1 MEKVT
6 NTPAV
11 PKNRSMPFAL
21 IGGAVIAILL
31 VLSNLWVGGS
41 AGRSTEQAVHSV
53 STFYL
58 RELAGR
64 REQVVTSNLNQ
75 SFKNMRDAIG
85 LLDAEALS
93 DMEHLRSFQAQMKKL
108 YTLDKFAFVDT
119 NGLIYT
125 SLGTQNNIAEYGFD
139 YNAISAPEVSI
150 KNLRSEDKKVI
161 VAVPV
166 EHIPFNGQTLVA
178 CFMEI
183 DMDVLLEGL
192 SLQSDANG
200 TTFCNLY
207 YKDGMSLTSVV
218 LGGLSSERNLLEAM
232 KAASFDAGYSHE
244 RISADFEAG
253 REGVVTFTYNGI
265 DETMYYVP
273 VKGTDWMLTYLIRE
287 SVISG
292 QISAITNGII
302 IRSLL
307 QSVAV
312 ALAMLAVFF
321 VIARQNKRTN
331 RLLLEK
337 ETAEAES
344 RVRHQALEARLK
356 LQDQLLEQERQNKSL
371 TLMHDML
378 NSGPWFMDFDEQGR
392 MTGVTWSDTFR
403 KMLGYSGTADFPDR
417 LESWSD
423 LLHEDDRERV
433 LSEFNETIDDYT
445 GKRVYDVE
453 YRLLTKDRGWRWFH
467 AVGQLTRRPD
477 GTPITYVGIF
487 VDVTQ
492 RKEMEK
498 ALAEQQEA
506 LKSALAQAEEAN
518 AAKTSFLSSMSHEIR
533 TPMNAIIG
541 LNSIALKDPE
551 LPERTKE
558 YLERIGGSA
567 KHLLSLINDILDM
580 SRIESGRMT
589 IRNEEF
595 SFREMLEQ
603 INTMINGQCVEKG
616 LSYDCRI
623 NGRVDDYYIG
633 DDMKLKQVLI
643 NILGNAVKFTPPDG
657 AVSLSVEPAARFEDN
672 VTMRFTVKD
681 TGIGM
686 DKAFLP
692 KLFDAFSQED
702 ENKANKYG
710 STGLGMAIT
719 KNIVEMMNGRI
730 EVESEKGVGT
740 TFTVTVTLK
749 ASDKTGHDGADEL
762 RAQDLRVLIIDD
774 DPVACEHARLV
785 LDEVGIVSDTCL
797 GGSEAYELL
806 KLAKARRQ
814 PYNLMLID
822 LKMPGQ
828 DGVEVARTI
837 RELYDDKSAII
848 ILTAYSWDDI
858 IEKALDAG
866 VDSFLA
872 KPLFASNVLQE
883 FKKAI
888 KNKRGA
894 LTERHKAELAGK
906 HILLAED
913 MEINAEIM
921 TELLGM
927 REMTVDH
934 AENGQIAVD
943 MFKKSEAGA
952 YDAVLMDVQM
962 PVLDGLSA
970 TEAIRALDRPDAKS
984 VPIIA
989 MTANAFDEDVQ
1000 RSLQAGMNAHLS
1012 KPVEP
1017 ERLYETLEALIQD
1030 K

>member
-64 REQVVTSNLNQ
+64 REQVVTSNLKQ
-75 SFKNMRDAIG
+75 SIKNMRDAIG
-85 LLDAEALS
+85 LLDAEDLS

-125 SLGTQNNIAEYGFD
+125 SLGTQNNIDEYGFD

-558 YLERIGGSA
+558 
-567 KHLLSLINDILDM
+567 
-580 SRIESGRMT
+580 
-589 IRNEEF
+589 
-595 SFREMLEQ
+595 
-603 INTMINGQCVEKG
+603 
-616 LSYDCRI
+616 
-623 NGRVDDYYIG
+623 
-633 DDMKLKQVLI
+633 
-643 NILGNAVKFTPPDG
+643 
-657 AVSLSVEPAARFEDN
+657 
-672 VTMRFTVKD
+672 
-681 TGIGM
+681 
-686 DKAFLP
+686 
-692 KLFDAFSQED
+692 
-702 ENKANKYG
+702 
-710 STGLGMAIT
+710 
-719 KNIVEMMNGRI
+719 
-730 EVESEKGVGT
+730 
-740 TFTVTVTLK
+740 
-749 ASDKTGHDGADEL
+749 
-762 RAQDLRVLIIDD
+762 
-774 DPVACEHARLV
+774 
-785 LDEVGIVSDTCL
+785 
-797 GGSEAYELL
+797 
-806 KLAKARRQ
+806 
-814 PYNLMLID
+814 
-822 LKMPGQ
+822 
-828 DGVEVARTI
+828 
-837 RELYDDKSAII
+837 
-848 ILTAYSWDDI
+848 
-858 IEKALDAG
+858 
-866 VDSFLA
+866 
-872 KPLFASNVLQE
+872 
-883 FKKAI
+883 
-888 KNKRGA
+888 
-894 LTERHKAELAGK
+894 
-906 HILLAED
+906 
-913 MEINAEIM
+913 
-921 TELLGM
+921 
-927 REMTVDH
+927 
-934 AENGQIAVD
+934 
-943 MFKKSEAGA
+943 
-952 YDAVLMDVQM
+952 
-962 PVLDGLSA
+962 
-970 TEAIRALDRPDAKS
+970 
-984 VPIIA
+984 
-989 MTANAFDEDVQ
+989 
-1000 RSLQAGMNAHLS
+1000 
-1012 KPVEP
+1012 
-1017 ERLYETLEALIQD
+1017 
-1030 K
+1030 